1 MVLRLES
8 SYRVDH
14 IGRNHMDSPRS
25 ICHDMGIDRNR
36 LFDHGYRG
44 SDIQLD
50 HQSRYIQPN
59 ILRKFWHILLHNNR
73 LHLWHYNWIIGI
85 LFQNQPTYTGING
98 PSSRPNLMVGSG
110 TFGLFRT
117 FRPLPDDRS
126 LAYFI
131 TPFSSQS
138 LINSYT
144 YLSLNDL
151 SPSCLSR
158 IIFSTWKAATA
169 PSKRERIIYSILKR
183 VLFQSSK
190 CFWRQV
196 EHLAIFTHD
205 SSKKSFYLPF
215 IHFLRIATVE
225 SVENDVDGES
235 RLKVKMNH

>member
-8 SYRVDH
+8 SDRVDH

-50 HQSRYIQPN
+50 HQSRYNQPN
-59 ILRKFWHILLHNNR
+59 IVRKFGHILLHNNM
-73 LHLWHYNWIIGI
+73 LHLWHYNWILGI
-85 LFQNQPTYTGING
+85 LFQNQPTYFNG
-98 PSSRPNLMVGSG
+98 PSSHPNLMVSPGNL
-110 TFGLFRT
+110 GLLRT
-117 FRPLPDDRS
+117 FRPLLDDRT
-126 LAYFI
+126 LASFI
-131 TPFSSQS
+131 TPLSSQS

-169 PSKRERIIYSILKR
+169 PSKRERIIYSISKR
-183 VLFQSSK
+183 VLFQTSK